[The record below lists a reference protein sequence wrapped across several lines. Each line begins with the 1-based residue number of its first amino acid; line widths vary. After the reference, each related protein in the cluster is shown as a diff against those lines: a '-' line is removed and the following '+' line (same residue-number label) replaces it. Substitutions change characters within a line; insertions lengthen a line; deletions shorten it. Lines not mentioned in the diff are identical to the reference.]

1 MLISRKKFFDAFRAA
16 HHQIR
21 KAPLEASQVAGLEFL
36 LGKFEG
42 DNWKDLRLISYVL
55 ATTAHESAWEFQPI
69 KERRSRVGTKGRANQ
84 DRYWLTGFY
93 GRGYVQ
99 ITWRKNYEKLG
110 KAIGVNL
117 TENPELALEK
127 ETAYQ
132 ILVVGMLRGLFTGKK
147 LSDFINKNE
156 CDYVGARR
164 IVNGTDKAALIASYA
179 QTFERILRAS
189 ILSNSLPNEVA
200 TSNDPLVLP
209 LNEFRE
215 PEILPKE
222 SQETSTNEEKPPPEK
237 EWTEGVRPLAPPVE
251 EAETVLPVI
260 QAVADETK
268 PEGNDVLKKAE
279 GWYGWINGKILALPP
294 ALGAAGLGFY
304 NWITSA
310 SIYLTIGFFGASAA
324 IGITYLCWFM
334 YLKNQRERRGADK
347 EAAENALKMQREQQ
361 AHELTMLAAHSTM
374 RRDLN
379 SITISPRP
387 LQNSDSDLVNQENNA
402 VNFRG

>member
-1 MLISRKKFFDAFRAA
+1 MLISRKKFFNAFRAA

-117 TENPELALEK
+117 AENPELALEK

-209 LNEFRE
+209 HNEFRE
-215 PEILPKE
+215 PEILLAE

-237 EWTEGVRPLAPPVE
+237 EWTEGERPETIPEAPAIEVEQVKPEKDEPIGEKLNKFSARLLAIPAGILAYLSSVVAWATNAPLNLVLALAGIAGFITIVYIVGFLLIKNRREQRDYLLKEQREERAYQIQILTIQSAMNKDMNTVRVVKPTIENSDLP
-251 EAETVLPVI
+251 EAE
-260 QAVADETK
+260 K
-268 PEGNDVLKKAE
+268 PQQSAPAMLMKKT
-279 GWYGWINGKILALPP
+279 GF
-294 ALGAAGLGFY
+294 LG
-304 NWITSA
+304 
-310 SIYLTIGFFGASAA
+310 
-324 IGITYLCWFM
+324 
-334 YLKNQRERRGADK
+334 
-347 EAAENALKMQREQQ
+347 
-361 AHELTMLAAHSTM
+361 
-374 RRDLN
+374 
-379 SITISPRP
+379 
-387 LQNSDSDLVNQENNA
+387 QEM
-402 VNFRG
+402 